1 MYIRKTDANQAEI
14 VKALRKLGCSVHSLH
29 KVGQGVPDLL
39 VGYRGVNYLVE
50 VKAVK
55 GAYTQDQLE
64 WLDKW
69 RARVYTIRS
78 VEEVCDIVSGWNDD
92 G

>member
-1 MYIRKTDANQAEI
+1 MYARKTDTNQAEI

-29 KVGQGVPDLL
+29 KVGQGLPDLL
-39 VGYRGVNYLVE
+39 VGYRGRNLSVE
-50 VKAVK
+50 VKAEK
-55 GAYTQDQLE
+55 GTYTPDQIA

-78 VEEVCDIVSGWNDD
+78 VEEVCELVSEWNKHE
-92 G
+92 